1 MSALLDLRGVTV
13 RYALTGGP
21 RRRELTAV
29 DDVSFTLES
38 GEMLGLVGESGCGK
52 STLGRAI
59 LRLVPL
65 AAGEMHWQ
73 GRRIDQLGRK
83 EFRGLRRGLQLVFQD
98 PHACLDPRM
107 TIVESVAEP
116 LRSFEPGLSSTQR
129 IERATALLD
138 EVGLPPELSHR
149 YPHQASGGQLQR
161 AVIARALIVDPRLV
175 VCDEPVSALDVSVQ
189 GQIVNLL
196 ARIRRE
202 RGLASLFI
210 SHNLA
215 VVAGLCERVMVM
227 YLGRIVEIAP
237 RAVLVPAPLHPYTRM
252 LLDAVPRIAPT
263 VRRRSAAIPPA
274 DVRSNDPAVPVFVP
288 VVAPVAGCAFAAR
301 CPHVIAHCRSERP
314 PLQPMRDGRLV
325 ACHRAAEWPAGLP
338 PAAG

>member
-1 MSALLDLRGVTV
+1 MSTLLELHGVTV
-13 RYALTGGP
+13 RYASPGG
-21 RRRELTAV
+21 RRLAVTAV
-29 DDVSFTLES
+29 DDASFSLAD

-65 AAGEMHWQ
+65 AAGEIRWQ
-73 GRRIDQLGRK
+73 DRRVDRLSRR
-83 EFRGLRRGLQLVFQD
+83 EFRGLRRELQLVFQD
-98 PHACLDPRM
+98 PHASLDPRM
-107 TIVESVAEP
+107 TIIESVGEP
-116 LRSFEPGLSSTQR
+116 LRSFEPGLSGPQR
-129 IERATALLD
+129 DERAAASLR
-138 EVGLPPELSHR
+138 EVGLPAELSER

-161 AVIARALIVDPRLV
+161 AVIARALICAPRLI

-196 ARIRRE
+196 SRIRRE
-202 RGLASLFI
+202 RGLAGLFI

-237 RAVLVPAPLHPYTRM
+237 RAALLPAPLHPYTRM
-252 LLDAVPRIAPT
+252 LLDAVPRIVPRA
-263 VRRRSAAIPPA
+263 RRRAARVVAA
-274 DVRSNDPAVPVFVP
+274 DGPNSLPAV
-288 VVAPVAGCAFAAR
+288 GCAFAAR
-301 CPHVIAHCRSERP
+301 CPHVLARCRTERP
-314 PLQPMRDGRLV
+314 ALQPRPDGRLV
-325 ACHRAAEWPAGLP
+325 ACHRAPEWPGGLP

>member
-13 RYALTGGP
+13 RYASHGMSW
-21 RRRELTAV
+21 RHELPAV

-52 STLGRAI
+52 TTLGRAI
-59 LRLVPL
+59 LRLVTL
-65 AAGEMHWQ
+65 AAGEVHWQ
-73 GRRIDQLGRK
+73 GRRVDQLGRR
-83 EFRGLRRGLQLVFQD
+83 EFRGLRHGLQLVFQD

-107 TIVESVAEP
+107 TIIESVSEP
-116 LRSFEPGLSSTQR
+116 LRSFEPGISSSLHR
-129 IERATALLD
+129 ERAAALLA
-138 EVGLPPELSHR
+138 EVGLPPELSNR

-161 AVIARALIVDPRLV
+161 AVIARALITDPRLI

-215 VVAGLCERVMVM
+215 VVASLCERVMVM

-252 LLDAVPRIAPT
+252 LLDAVPRIAPKAH
-263 VRRRSAAIPPA
+263 RR
-274 DVRSNDPAVPVFVP
+274 
-288 VVAPVAGCAFAAR
+288 PVAVVRADSQANEQPVTAVGCAFAAR
-301 CPHVIAHCRSERP
+301 CPHVMARCRSERP
-314 PLQPMRDGRLV
+314 LLQPLRDGRLV
-325 ACHRAAEWPAGLP
+325 ACHRAAEWPTGLL

>member
-1 MSALLDLRGVTV
+1 MSALLELRSVTV
-13 RYALTGGP
+13 KYAL
-21 RRRELTAV
+21 RRGARRPELAAV

-59 LRLVPL
+59 LQLVPL
-65 AAGEMHWQ
+65 AAGEVHWQ
-73 GRRIDQLGRK
+73 GRRIDRLSSR

-116 LRSFEPGLSSTQR
+116 LRSFEPGMSGLQR
-129 IERATALLD
+129 AARAAALLD
-138 EVGLPPELSHR
+138 EVGLASELWDR

-196 ARIRRE
+196 ARIQRE
-202 RGLASLFI
+202 HGLASLFI

-252 LLDAVPRIAPT
+252 LLDSVPHVAPAT
-263 VRRRSAAIPPA
+263 RRRSAAAAQAEPK
-274 DVRSNDPAVPVFVP
+274 DNERTVPAV
-288 VVAPVAGCAFAAR
+288 GCAFAAR
-301 CPHVIAHCRSERP
+301 CPHVVPVCRADRP
-314 PLQPMRDGRLV
+314 PLRASGGAGRLV
-325 ACHRAAEWPAGLP
+325 ACHRASEWPGGLP
-338 PAAG
+338 PTVAG

>member
-1 MSALLDLRGVTV
+1 MSVLLELRGVTV
-13 RYALTGGP
+13 RYPSTGSP
-21 RRRELTAV
+21 RRAPAAV
-29 DDVSFTLES
+29 DDVSFALES

-59 LRLVPL
+59 LQLVPL
-65 AAGEMHWQ
+65 AAGEVHWQ
-73 GRRIDQLGRK
+73 GRRIDKLSRRK
-83 EFRGLRRGLQLVFQD
+83 FRALRRGLQLIFQD

-107 TIVESVAEP
+107 TIAESVAEP
-116 LRSFEPGLSSTQR
+116 LRSFEPGLSSSQR
-129 IERATALLD
+129 AERAAVLLD
-138 EVGLPPELSHR
+138 KVGIASDLWNR

-189 GQIVNLL
+189 GQIVNLI

-202 RGLASLFI
+202 RGLAGLFI

-237 RAVLVPAPLHPYTRM
+237 RALLVPAPLHPYTRM
-252 LLDAVPRIAPT
+252 LLDAVPRIAPPA
-263 VRRRSAAIPPA
+263 RRRSVTVAAA
-274 DVRSNDPAVPVFVP
+274 DVHGSVG
-288 VVAPVAGCAFAAR
+288 AGCAFAAR
-301 CPHVIAHCRSERP
+301 CPHVVARCRSERP
-314 PLQPMRDGRLV
+314 LLQSARNGSLV
-325 ACHRAAEWPAGLP
+325 ACHRATEWPAGLP

>member
-1 MSALLDLRGVTV
+1 MSVLLDLRGVTV
-13 RYALTGGP
+13 RYAMTGRP
-21 RRRELTAV
+21 RRDLAAV

-65 AAGEMHWQ
+65 AAGEVHWQ
-73 GRRIDQLGRK
+73 GRRIDRLSKK

-116 LRSFEPGLSSTQR
+116 LRSLEPELSGLQR
-129 IERATALLD
+129 AARATALLD

-161 AVIARALIVDPRLV
+161 AVIARALILNPQLV
-175 VCDEPVSALDVSVQ
+175 ICDEPVSALDVSVQ

-227 YLGRIVEIAP
+227 YLGRIVEIAA

-263 VRRRSAAIPPA
+263 ARRRLAADPPA
-274 DVRSNDPAVPVFVP
+274 DVQGSGG
-288 VVAPVAGCAFAAR
+288 AGCAFAAR
-301 CPHVIAHCRSERP
+301 CPHVIAHCHTQRP
-314 PLQPMRDGRLV
+314 PLQPMRGGRLV
-325 ACHRAAEWPAGLP
+325 ACHRAREWPAGLP

>member
-1 MSALLDLRGVTV
+1 MTTLLDVRGLTV
-13 RYALTGGP
+13 RYAVTGRS
-21 RRRELTAV
+21 RRHELTAV
-29 DDVSFTLES
+29 DEVSFTLAS

-65 AAGEMHWQ
+65 AAGEVHWQ
-73 GRRIDQLGRK
+73 GRRIDQLGHR
-83 EFRGLRRGLQLVFQD
+83 EFRDLRRGLQLVFQD

-116 LRSFEPGLSSTQR
+116 LRSFEPGLSRSQR
-129 IERATALLD
+129 VARATALLD
-138 EVGLPPELSHR
+138 EVGLATELADR

-161 AVIARALIVDPRLV
+161 AGIARALIVDPRLV

-196 ARIRRE
+196 ARLRRE

-237 RAVLVPAPLHPYTRM
+237 RAVLVPAPLHPYTRI
-252 LLDAVPRIAPT
+252 LLDAVPRIVPVARRRPVANPPT
-263 VRRRSAAIPPA
+263 V
-274 DVRSNDPAVPVFVP
+274 VRSDEPALPAVAV
-288 VVAPVAGCAFAAR
+288 PVAGCAFAAR
-301 CPHVIAHCRSERP
+301 CPHVIARCHSERP
-314 PLQPMRDGRLV
+314 ALQPLQDGRLV
-325 ACHRAAEWPAGLP
+325 ACHRAAEWPGGLP
-338 PAAG
+338 AAAG

>member
-1 MSALLDLRGVTV
+1 MSTLLELRNVTV
-13 RYALTGGP
+13 RYPSAGA
-21 RRRELTAV
+21 RRHAVTAV
-29 DDVSFTLES
+29 EDANFTVAA

-65 AAGEMHWQ
+65 ATGEIHWQ
-73 GRRIDQLGRK
+73 GRRIDRLSRR
-83 EFRGLRRGLQLVFQD
+83 EFRGLRRELQLVFQD
-98 PHACLDPRM
+98 PNACLDPRM
-107 TIVESVAEP
+107 TLIESVGEP
-116 LRSFEPGLSSTQR
+116 LRSFEPGLSASQR
-129 IERATALLD
+129 DERAATSLQ
-138 EVGLPPELSHR
+138 EVGLPSELSRR

-161 AVIARALIVDPRLV
+161 AVIARALIVEPRFI

-196 ARIRRE
+196 SRIRRE
-202 RGLASLFI
+202 RGLAGLFI

-237 RAVLVPAPLHPYTRM
+237 RSALLPAPLHPYSRM
-252 LLDAVPRIAPT
+252 LLDAVPRIGPKA
-263 VRRRSAAIPPA
+263 RRA
-274 DVRSNDPAVPVFVP
+274 PAVLAANRQDERTMPAV
-288 VVAPVAGCAFAAR
+288 GCAFAAR
-301 CPHVIAHCRSERP
+301 CPHVLARCRAERP
-314 PLQPMRDGRLV
+314 PLQSLQDGRLV
-325 ACHRAAEWPAGLP
+325 ACHRATEWPVGLP

>member
-1 MSALLDLRGVTV
+1 MSGLLELRGVTV
-13 RYALTGGP
+13 KYTLTGGS

-29 DDVSFTLES
+29 DDVSFTLQS

-65 AAGEMHWQ
+65 SAGEVHWQ
-73 GRRIDQLGRK
+73 GRRIDRLRRK
-83 EFRGLRRGLQLVFQD
+83 EFRGLRRELQLVFQD
-98 PHACLDPRM
+98 PNACLDPRM

-116 LRSFEPGLSSTQR
+116 LRSSEPGLPRAQR
-129 IERATALLD
+129 IARATALLD
-138 EVGLPPELSHR
+138 EVGLDSELSDR

-161 AVIARALIVDPRLV
+161 AGIARALILDPRLV

-237 RAVLVPAPLHPYTRM
+237 RAALLPAPLHPYSRM
-252 LLDAVPRIAPT
+252 LLDSVPRISPAA
-263 VRRRSAAIPPA
+263 RRRP
-274 DVRSNDPAVPVFVP
+274 VAVPVATDP
-288 VVAPVAGCAFAAR
+288 DAPVAGCAFAAR
-301 CPHVIAHCRSERP
+301 CPHVIAHCRSELP
-314 PLQPMRDGRLV
+314 PLQARPDGRLV
-325 ACHRAAEWPAGLP
+325 ACHRAAEWPGGLP
-338 PAAG
+338 PATA

>member
-1 MSALLDLRGVTV
+1 MSALLDLRNVTV
-13 RYALTGGP
+13 TYALNHGP

-65 AAGEMHWQ
+65 AAGEVHWQ

-83 EFRGLRRGLQLVFQD
+83 EFRDLRRGLQLVFQD

-107 TIVESVAEP
+107 TIIESVAEP
-116 LRSFEPGLSSTQR
+116 LRSFEPGLSRSQR
-129 IERATALLD
+129 AARATALLD
-138 EVGLPPELSHR
+138 EVGLASELSDR

-252 LLDAVPRIAPT
+252 LLDAVPRIAPIA
-263 VRRRSAAIPPA
+263 RRRSAAVPPA
-274 DVRSNDPAVPVFVP
+274 EVQGSAG
-288 VVAPVAGCAFAAR
+288 AGCAFAAR
-301 CPHVIAHCRSERP
+301 CPHVIAHCHTQRP
-314 PLQPMRDGRLV
+314 PLQPMRGRRLV

>member
-1 MSALLDLRGVTV
+1 MSVLLDLRGVTV
-13 RYALTGGP
+13 RYALTGRP
-21 RRRELTAV
+21 RRELAAV

-65 AAGEMHWQ
+65 AAGEVHWQ
-73 GRRIDQLGRK
+73 GRRVDKLSK
-83 EFRGLRRGLQLVFQD
+83 KDFRGLRRGLQLVFQD

-116 LRSFEPGLSSTQR
+116 LRSLEPELSGSQR
-129 IERATALLD
+129 AARATALLD

-161 AVIARALIVDPRLV
+161 AVIARALILNPQLV
-175 VCDEPVSALDVSVQ
+175 ICDEPVSALDVSVQ

-227 YLGRIVEIAP
+227 YLGRIVEIAA

-263 VRRRSAAIPPA
+263 ARRRLAAVPPA
-274 DVRSNDPAVPVFVP
+274 DVQGSGR
-288 VVAPVAGCAFAAR
+288 AGCAFAAR
-301 CPHVIAHCRSERP
+301 CPHVIAHCHTQRP
-314 PLQPMRDGRLV
+314 PLQPMRGGRLV
-325 ACHRAAEWPAGLP
+325 ACHRAPEWPAGLP

>member
-1 MSALLDLRGVTV
+1 MSGLLELRGVTV
-13 RYALTGGP
+13 RFALTDR

-29 DDVSFTLES
+29 DDVSFTLGA

-59 LRLVPL
+59 LKLVPL
-65 AAGEMHWQ
+65 TAGEVHWR
-73 GRRIDQLGRK
+73 GRRIDQLSRH
-83 EFRGLRRGLQLVFQD
+83 EFRGLRRELQLVFQD

-116 LRSFEPGLSSTQR
+116 LRSFEPGLSRSQR
-129 IERATALLD
+129 VERATALLG
-138 EVGLPPELSHR
+138 EFGLAPELSDR
-149 YPHQASGGQLQR
+149 YPHQTSGGQLQR
-161 AVIARALIVDPRLV
+161 AVIARALIAGPSLV

-215 VVAGLCERVMVM
+215 VVAGLCERIMVM

-237 RAVLVPAPLHPYTRM
+237 RTLLVPAPLHPYTRM

-263 VRRRSAAIPPA
+263 ARRRPAAMPSADFGGRALP
-274 DVRSNDPAVPVFVP
+274 
-288 VVAPVAGCAFAAR
+288 GCAFAAR
-301 CPHVIAHCRSERP
+301 CPHAIARCRTERP
-314 PLQPMRDGRLV
+314 LLQPLRDGRLV
-325 ACHRAAEWPAGLP
+325 ACHRAPEWPAGLP
-338 PAAG
+338 AVAAAS

>member
-13 RYALTGGP
+13 RYALTGR
-21 RRRELTAV
+21 RRRELMAV
-29 DDVSFTLES
+29 DDVSFTLEP

-65 AAGEMHWQ
+65 AAGEVYWQ
-73 GRRIDQLGRK
+73 GRRVDTLSRK

-107 TIVESVAEP
+107 TIVESVSEP
-116 LRSFEPGLSSTQR
+116 LRSFEPGLSSSQR
-129 IERATALLD
+129 AERAAALLND
-138 EVGLPPELSHR
+138 VGLAPELSNR

-161 AVIARALIVDPRLV
+161 AVIARALILNPQLV

-237 RAVLVPAPLHPYTRM
+237 RALLVPAPLHPYTRM
-252 LLDAVPRIAPT
+252 LLDAVPRIAPAA
-263 VRRRSAAIPPA
+263 RRRSVAVTPA
-274 DVRSNDPAVPVFVP
+274 DVRNDDLSV
-288 VVAPVAGCAFAAR
+288 PVAGCAFAAR
-301 CPHVIAHCRSERP
+301 CPHVVARCRCERP
-314 PLQPMRDGRLV
+314 LLQPVRDGHLV

-338 PAAG
+338 PAAH

>member
-1 MSALLDLRGVTV
+1 MKPLLDLRGLTV
-13 RYALTGGP
+13 RYPVTGW

-29 DDVSFTLES
+29 DDVSFTIVS

-65 AAGEMHWQ
+65 AAGEVHWQ
-73 GRRIDQLGRK
+73 GRRIDLLRHK

-98 PHACLDPRM
+98 PQASLDPRM
-107 TIVESVAEP
+107 TLVESVAEP
-116 LRSFEPGLSSTQR
+116 LRSFEPGVPRSQR
-129 IERATALLD
+129 HARAAALLH
-138 EVGLPPELSHR
+138 EFGLAAELWNR

-161 AVIARALIVDPRLV
+161 AGLARALIVDPQLV

-189 GQIVNLL
+189 GQIINLL
-196 ARIRRE
+196 ARVRRE

-227 YLGRIVEIAP
+227 YLGRIVEIAS
-237 RAVLVPAPLHPYTRM
+237 RKMLVPAPLHPYSRM
-252 LLDAVPRIAPT
+252 LLDAVPRIAASRD
-263 VRRRSAAIPPA
+263 RRPVILSRAE
-274 DVRSNDPAVPVFVP
+274 VLAVPP
-288 VVAPVAGCAFAAR
+288 VVPLAGCGFATR
-301 CPHVIAHCRSERP
+301 CPHVLARCRSERP
-314 PLQPMRDGRLV
+314 ALQPMRDGRLV
-325 ACHRAAEWPAGLP
+325 ACHRAAEWPEGLP
-338 PAAG
+338 PTSA

>member
-1 MSALLDLRGVTV
+1 MSTLLELHGVTV
-13 RYALTGGP
+13 RYASPGG
-21 RRRELTAV
+21 RRLAVTAV
-29 DDVSFTLES
+29 DDASFSLAD

-65 AAGEMHWQ
+65 AAGEIRWQ
-73 GRRIDQLGRK
+73 DRRVDRLSRR
-83 EFRGLRRGLQLVFQD
+83 EFRGLRRELQLVFQD
-98 PHACLDPRM
+98 PHASLDPRM
-107 TIVESVAEP
+107 TIIESVGEP
-116 LRSFEPGLSSTQR
+116 LRSFEPGLSGPQR
-129 IERATALLD
+129 DERAAASLR
-138 EVGLPPELSHR
+138 EVGLPAELSER

-161 AVIARALIVDPRLV
+161 AVIARALICGPRLI

-196 ARIRRE
+196 SRIRRE
-202 RGLASLFI
+202 RGLAGLFI

-237 RAVLVPAPLHPYTRM
+237 RAALLPAPLHPYTRM
-252 LLDAVPRIAPT
+252 LLDAVPRIVPRA
-263 VRRRSAAIPPA
+263 RRRAARVAAA
-274 DVRSNDPAVPVFVP
+274 DGPNSLPAV
-288 VVAPVAGCAFAAR
+288 GCAFAAR
-301 CPHVIAHCRSERP
+301 CPHVLARCRTERP
-314 PLQPMRDGRLV
+314 ALQQRRDGRLV
-325 ACHRAAEWPAGLP
+325 ACHRAPEWPGGLP

>member
-1 MSALLDLRGVTV
+1 MSVLLDLRGVTV
-13 RYALTGGP
+13 RYPLTGRP
-21 RRRELTAV
+21 RRELVAV

-65 AAGEMHWQ
+65 AAGEVHWQ
-73 GRRIDQLGRK
+73 GRRVDTLSRK

-107 TIVESVAEP
+107 TIVESVSEP
-116 LRSFEPGLSSTQR
+116 LRSFEPGLSSSQR
-129 IERATALLD
+129 TERATGLLD
-138 EVGLPPELSHR
+138 KVGLSPELSNR

-161 AVIARALIVDPRLV
+161 AVIARALILNPQLV

-237 RAVLVPAPLHPYTRM
+237 RALLVPAPLHPYTRM

-263 VRRRSAAIPPA
+263 ARRRPVTVAPA
-274 DVRSNDPAVPVFVP
+274 DVQGSGG
-288 VVAPVAGCAFAAR
+288 AGCAFAAR
-301 CPHVIAHCRSERP
+301 CPHVVARCRSERP
-314 PLQPMRDGRLV
+314 LLQTIREGRLV

-338 PAAG
+338 PAAH